1 MQATYISLS
10 EFLSIIEVY
19 SLTFMTQEKIHFWD
33 TQKNIHFWE
42 FVDFWDAPR
51 GDFPSFRLGECF
63 RFSVLPSMKAWDFPS
78 CRRWRFDIS
87 VLIFRLAVLP
97 VVKVWNIFSGPAFA
111 GTRRTEK
118 FPTSISHKKNFRL
131 PPPILKTQVST

>member
-51 GDFPSFRLGECF
+51 GDFPSFRLGEGF
-63 RFSVLPSMKAWDFPS
+63 RFSVLPSMKA
-78 CRRWRFDIS
+78 
-87 VLIFRLAVLP
+87 
-97 VVKVWNIFSGPAFA
+97 
-111 GTRRTEK
+111 
-118 FPTSISHKKNFRL
+118 
-131 PPPILKTQVST
+131 